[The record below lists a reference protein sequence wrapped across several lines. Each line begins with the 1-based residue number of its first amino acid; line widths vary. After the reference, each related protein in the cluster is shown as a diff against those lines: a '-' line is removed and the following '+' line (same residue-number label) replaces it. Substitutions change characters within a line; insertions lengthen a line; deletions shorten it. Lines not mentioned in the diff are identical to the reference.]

1 MTLETLED
9 VDDALKGAVIE
20 RLDASD
26 SEGFSIYLQD
36 GRILIIPDA
45 VIIAVISRGK
55 TH

>member
-1 MTLETLED
+1 VSLETLED

-20 RLDASD
+20 KLDASG
-26 SEGFSIYLQD
+26 EAGFSIYLED

-45 VIIAVISRGK
+45 VVIAVISRGK

>member
-1 MTLETLED
+1 VSLETLED

-20 RLDASD
+20 RLDASGVD
-26 SEGFSIYLQD
+26 GFSIYLQD